1 VEQQAATSTKAV
13 GHGSST
19 AAVERSLAAIAAD
32 GRDGIWISLVA
43 PEVARAQ
50 AAEVDRRVAAGE
62 DLPLVGLTL
71 AVKDNIDVVGLPTTA
86 GCPSFAYDP
95 ARSAP
100 VVAALV
106 EAGAI
111 VVGKTNLDQFATGLV
126 GTRSPYGA
134 CPNARWPDVISGGS
148 SSGSAVA
155 VAAGHVDLALGTD
168 TAGSGRVPAA
178 ANGIVGLKPT
188 RGRLSTAGVVP
199 ACRSIDCVSV
209 FARSVAEAELALE
222 VAAAAPDRGEDP
234 YRRTQALAPVRA
246 PSSARLG
253 VPRSGALS
261 FDGDATGAER
271 FEAAVAQLAATASAV
286 VAVDL
291 EPFLDVARLLY
302 QGAFVAERYEA
313 VGAFLEG
320 ERRGVD
326 PVVRDIILRSA
337 PLRAF
342 ELFRDQ
348 AELARARRALEPLW
362 ERFDVLVVPTVPRL
376 PSPAE
381 VAAAPIEVNTMLGT
395 YMNFVNL
402 LDLAALTLPVPTEH
416 DTSDR
421 PPTSVT
427 LIGPA
432 WSDALLAQV
441 ARSLPSAPPVRA

>member
-1 VEQQAATSTKAV
+1 MEQQAGTSTTAV
-13 GHGSST
+13 GHGSS
-19 AAVERSLAAIAAD
+19 ADAVERSLAAIAGD

-43 PEVARAQ
+43 PEAVRAQ
-50 AAEVDRRVAAGE
+50 AAEVDQRVAAGE
-62 DLPLVGLTL
+62 DLPLAGRTL
-71 AVKDNIDVVGLPTTA
+71 AVKDNIDVAGLPTTA
-86 GCPSFAYDP
+86 GCPSFAYEP
-95 ARSAP
+95 ARSAA

-106 EAGAI
+106 DAGA
-111 VVGKTNLDQFATGLV
+111 VVLGKTNLDQFATGLV

-209 FARSVAEAELALE
+209 FARSVTEAERALE
-222 VAAAAPDRGEDP
+222 VAAAAPDRGDDP
-234 YRRTQALAPVRA
+234 YRRAGEPGPLLGAA
-246 PSSARLG
+246 ARLG
-253 VPRSGALS
+253 VPRSGALT
-261 FDGDATGAER
+261 FDGDPTGAER
-271 FEAAVAQLAATASAV
+271 FEAAVAHLASVGSAV

-291 EPFLDVARLLY
+291 EPFLAVARLLY

-348 AELARARRALEPLW
+348 AEVARARRALEPLW

-381 VAAAPIEVNTMLGT
+381 VAAAPIEVNAMLGT

-416 DTSDR
+416 DSADR

-432 WSDALLAQV
+432 WSDRLLAQI
-441 ARSLPSAPPVRA
+441 ARSVAPPPPNS